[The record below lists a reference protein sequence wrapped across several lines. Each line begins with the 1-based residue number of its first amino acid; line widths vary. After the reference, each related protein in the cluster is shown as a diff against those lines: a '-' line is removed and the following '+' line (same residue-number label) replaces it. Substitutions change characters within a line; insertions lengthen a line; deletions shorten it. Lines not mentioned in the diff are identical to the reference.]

1 MTAIPSAKRSG
12 NPTCLFFLPSLPCP
26 FFPTPPTPSF
36 FSRPPLPLKTVIG
49 ISISGR
55 RINKDSKNVVDN
67 TLAKVWNCSE
77 ETYKT
82 QLENPRRQHWDEL
95 IREIDE
101 IHFKY
106 FLYLSEDMEELR
118 SRLDLDNQTDPE
130 YNPFLLRSIR
140 TISCC
145 AGCDPPTGSM
155 FDVVDEDYRALH
167 ALVSEYGKHVWSF
180 NVHLLNAWKPQFLR
194 QGIVKLFTQLM
205 HLPNLK
211 TLVISIRDVDPLG
224 GTTLSDFVEGCTQLL
239 VPKLEKLVHLN
250 VVEIKADILA
260 TELIRHYKN
269 QLTTFKCH
277 GRWFET
283 GDCMHE
289 LKSLLP
295 NLTKLVVDN
304 GDDGL
309 CPCVLYKVAQV
320 NWPLEV
326 LKISSTGLLSLEGEA
341 VEAVEVLRAVCN
353 FRETLI
359 ELVLFLDMI
368 DCERSDICDTNNCI
382 FQVFPKL
389 NKLTTWWENTD
400 VDWFWNWV
408 QSACKQLHE
417 IEFWSYQFTNIER
430 EAAKAMFG
438 KMSKLQKVVFWY
450 FPDPGNENDQRPA
463 QKATV
468 SRPSTTY

>member
-1 MTAIPSAKRSG
+1 MEMKPEENTGVQVQEASHADNIEEEEHDSVGS
-12 NPTCLFFLPSLPCP
+12 
-26 FFPTPPTPSF
+26 
-36 FSRPPLPLKTVIG
+36 SRPVPVLPQERILDC
-49 ISISGR
+49 R
-55 RINKDSKNVVDN
+55 R
-67 TLAKVWNCSE
+67 
-77 ETYKT
+77 
-82 QLENPRRQHWDEL
+82 RHWVEL
-95 IREIDE
+95 IREIGE

-106 FLYLSEDMEELR
+106 FLYLIEDMEELR
-118 SRLDLDNQTDPE
+118 SRVDLDNQTDPE

-145 AGCDPPTGSM
+145 ASCDPPTGSI

-180 NVHLLNAWKPQFLR
+180 HVHLVNAGKPQFLR
-194 QGIVKLFTQLM
+194 QGIVKLFTLLM

-211 TLVISIRDVDPLG
+211 TLLISIRDVDHLG
-224 GTTLSDFVEGCTQLL
+224 GTTLSDFVEGFTELL
-239 VPKLEKLVHLN
+239 VPKLENLVHLN

-283 GDCMHE
+283 VDRIQD
-289 LKSLLP
+289 LKSLFP

-304 GDDGL
+304 GDDVL
-309 CPCVLYKVAQV
+309 CSCMLNKVAQV
-320 NWPLEV
+320 NWHLEV
-326 LKISSTGLLSLEGEA
+326 LQICSTDLIPLER

-359 ELVLFLDMI
+359 ELVLFMDMI
-368 DCERSDICDTNNCI
+368 CGKSDICDTNNCI

-389 NKLTTWWENTD
+389 NKLTNWWENTD

-417 IEFWSYQFTNIER
+417 IVFWSDQFTNIER

-438 KMSKLQKVVFWY
+438 KMPKLRMVVFWY
-450 FPDPGNENDQRPA
+450 FPDPDPDNENDQRQA
-463 QKATV
+463 LKATV
-468 SRPSTTY
+468 SRPSTT